1 MLVEMVLSHSITCVT
16 GARVKVMIKAGVK
29 ASVTTTT
36 LKADLTA
43 AVKTDV
49 ALKAMVDANGV
60 IIIAGL
66 LTSMMLLF
74 KAND

>member
-1 MLVEMVLSHSITCVT
+1 MLVEMVLSHSFCICVS

-66 LTSMMLLF
+66 LIHVCAPF
-74 KAND
+74 